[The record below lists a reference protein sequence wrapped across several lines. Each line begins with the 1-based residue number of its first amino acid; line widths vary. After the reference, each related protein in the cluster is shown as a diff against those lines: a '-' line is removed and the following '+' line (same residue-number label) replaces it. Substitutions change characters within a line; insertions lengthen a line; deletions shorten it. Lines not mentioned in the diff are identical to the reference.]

1 MYFNKTSNVYLFS
14 QYSWEVVGAVNYI
27 YTNLLRIDTVTQKQM
42 TYSAFFFFSFTESPF
57 KEPNEKE
64 KYEEGRKHVHFTLLT
79 TLMKQRKSY
88 SRFPYK

>member
-14 QYSWEVVGAVNYI
+14 QYSWEVMGAVNYI

-42 TYSAFFFFSFTESPF
+42 TYSPFFFSFTESPF

-64 KYEEGRKHVHFTLLT
+64 KYEEGRKHAHFTFLT

-88 SRFPYK
+88 SRFSYN